1 MKLAHRLP
9 AYALNG
15 ATVALGIAAIQ
26 FAVGALAGPHAAL
39 LAVSGAVCASL
50 ADVPNTPARTWQ
62 RVSAAALLAFASA
75 LTVAA
80 LRPHPIALGLG
91 IGAIAFF
98 AMMTMAWG
106 ARANSVSFAPI
117 LSLVFSM
124 AVPVGAQPL
133 WEPAAW
139 NAVGGAAYLLWAL
152 ASGAF
157 WQRRY
162 RALALAETVQAV
174 AELLRARAELL
185 AAPHR
190 PDLATSSSSTS
201 EDAAAMQGWVKG
213 EAALADRLQSA
224 RDFIF
229 DEADTPAAQRDT
241 AVLLRAIELRDLLLA
256 SRLDLDLL
264 GAEAEGRW
272 ILQRVASALLPIALA
287 LDDAADALRQGSAP
301 AQMAAN
307 AFDFSRLFANAPLA
321 EGDARRRLLPALAD
335 RLQRLA
341 AEVQRIHA
349 LLHGAHESSPLTRD
363 ELRRFVAPEGFPLQ
377 ALRAHRSGQ
386 SPVLRHALRSALA
399 LASAYFIAR
408 ALPWSSHPHW
418 LVLSVAVVLRGNL
431 EQTLSRRN
439 ARVLGTLLGCAVVV
453 ALAWALSHAW
463 LGPVFLV
470 AVAVAHAFVLQ
481 RYWLTASAA
490 TVMAL
495 LQSHGVDPSGGFAI
509 GERVADTL
517 LGALLAWGFSYVLPS
532 WERRQVPQ
540 LVASV
545 LKSLSDYAGHA
556 LSLQAADAV
565 EQRFARRR
573 AYDALGALAAALQRS
588 MAEPKAVQ
596 LPLRELAAVLDHGQR
611 LMAHLSMV
619 RLTLAHRSAELTEPT
634 LVGALGET
642 RGALTATLAWREPGG
657 TAATKA
663 APAMAA
669 DAADPADLSRLPQEP
684 PTEQIVPWL
693 LRRLQV
699 LRFDARQIHTAART
713 ALARSRSVKAA

>member
-1 MKLAHRLP
+1 MNVLHRLP

-15 ATVALGIAAIQ
+15 ASVAVGIAVIQ

-50 ADVPNTPARTWQ
+50 ADVPNTAARTWQ

-75 LTVAA
+75 LAVAA
-80 LRPHPIALGLG
+80 LRSHPIALGWG

-106 ARANSVSFAPI
+106 PRANAVSFAPI

-124 AVPVGAQPL
+124 AVPVAAQPL

-152 ASGAF
+152 ASGAL
-157 WQRRY
+157 WQGRY
-162 RALALAETVQAV
+162 RTLALAETVLAV

-185 AAPHR
+185 STPAP
-190 PDLATSSSSTS
+190 AGT
-201 EDAAAMQGWVKG
+201 DAGALQAWVKG
-213 EAALADRLQSA
+213 EAVLAERLQSA
-224 RDFIF
+224 RDFVF

-256 SRLDLDLL
+256 SRLDLELL
-264 GAEAEGRW
+264 GADAHGRW

-287 LDDAADALRQGSAP
+287 LEDAATALRQGSVPAP
-301 AQMAAN
+301 TAPG
-307 AFDFSRLFANAPLA
+307 AFDFGALFADAPLA
-321 EGDARRRLLPALAD
+321 EGDARRRLLPAVVD

-349 LLHGAHESSPLTRD
+349 VLHGAKERSPLTRD

-453 ALAWALSHAW
+453 ALAWAFPPAR
-463 LGPVFLV
+463 LGLVFLL

-540 LVASV
+540 LVANV

-556 LSLQAADAV
+556 LSVKVSEAV

-588 MAEPKAVQ
+588 AAEPKAVQ
-596 LPLRELAAVLDHGQR
+596 LPVRELAAVLDHGQR

-619 RLTLAHRSAELTEPT
+619 RLTLAHRSAALAEPG
-634 LVGALGET
+634 LVAALGET
-642 RGALTATLAWREPGG
+642 RGALASTLAWRAPGV
-657 TAATKA
+657 AASRSTLA
-663 APAMAA
+663 ASV
-669 DAADPADLSRLPQEP
+669 ADPADLSRLPLEP

-699 LRFDARQIHTAART
+699 LRHDAQQICSATGA
-713 ALARSRSVKAA
+713 ALARSRA